1 MLKDHCAIRA
11 HARLRRA
18 RLVLVFAL
26 VSGAA
31 LILAACGGGGG
42 GGSPISLKTSEQ
54 PSYLLGAIGA
64 SSSGGV
70 GANRGP
76 GVAVAVI
83 DGEFDTGHLDLA
95 GAFRRDAGGK
105 CKGTMCGKAIA
116 MSALSNSVSAIHAP
130 ALPRSQASMK
140 SDRRNSVG
148 KRTFRKGF
156 HTARMSPAS

>member
-18 RLVLVFAL
+18 RLALVFAL
-26 VSGAA
+26 VSSAA

-42 GGSPISLKTSEQ
+42 GEASQISLTTSEQ

-70 GANRGP
+70 GANRGQ

-95 GAFRRDAGGK
+95 GAFRRDAGGQVQ
-105 CKGTMCGKAIA
+105 GHNVREGHSDVRPVGA
-116 MSALSNSVSAIHAP
+116 ALGGVAVAKINSP
-130 ALPRSQASMK
+130 
-140 SDRRNSVG
+140 VG
-148 KRTFRKGF
+148 
-156 HTARMSPAS
+156 PAS

>member
-18 RLVLVFAL
+18 RLALVFAL

-42 GGSPISLKTSEQ
+42 GGGGASQISLTTSEK

-70 GANRGP
+70 GANRGQ

-95 GAFRRDAGGK
+95 GAFRRDAGGQVQ
-105 CKGTMCGKAIA
+105 GHNVREGHSDVRPVGA
-116 MSALSNSVSAIHAP
+116 ALGGLAVAKINSP
-130 ALPRSQASMK
+130 
-140 SDRRNSVG
+140 VG
-148 KRTFRKGF
+148 
-156 HTARMSPAS
+156 PAS

>member
-1 MLKDHCAIRA
+1 MLEDHYAIRA

-18 RLVLVFAL
+18 RLALVFAL

-42 GGSPISLKTSEQ
+42 GGGTSQISLTTSEQ

-70 GANRGP
+70 GANRGQ

-83 DGEFDTGHLDLA
+83 DGEFDTGHPDLA
-95 GAFRRDAGGK
+95 GAFRQDAGGQVQ
-105 CKGTMCGKAIA
+105 GRNVWEGHSDVRPVGA
-116 MSALSNSVSAIHAP
+116 ALGGMAVA
-130 ALPRSQASMK
+130 K
-140 SDRRNSVG
+140 
-148 KRTFRKGF
+148 
-156 HTARMSPAS
+156 